1 MDRPPFEE
9 QGQSFDACMR
19 MGRGPL
25 CFARSHEVQRKID
38 RGEMPYS
45 ALSIDGIRW
54 IHFEFCRHLPES
66 LLEIVDPNCRGERR
80 RAAMSCV
87 GQSERVDLAQVA
99 MEEQRAAQR
108 RRLLKAGTISFGGG
122 VIDCTVRNLSET
134 GAALDVISPVG
145 IPDRFTLV
153 VDADRSELPCRI
165 VWRKEKRIGVRFEPS

>member
-1 MDRPPFEE
+1 
-9 QGQSFDACMR
+9 
-19 MGRGPL
+19 
-25 CFARSHEVQRKID
+25 
-38 RGEMPYS
+38 
-45 ALSIDGIRW
+45 
-54 IHFEFCRHLPES
+54 
-66 LLEIVDPNCRGERR
+66 
-80 RAAMSCV
+80 
-87 GQSERVDLAQVA
+87 